1 MLVEKQ
7 RKARENAGHQVTSS
21 IRLVLVEKQRKAREN
36 AGHQVTFSIRLV
48 LVEKKGRIFP
58 ERSQSE
64 MEQKKVTPPYLRDLI
79 ENCSHDDHDLDSSS
93 INYQVW

>member
-7 RKARENAGHQVTSS
+7 KKARENAGHQVTFS

-64 MEQKKVTPPYLRDLI
+64 MEQSNPALPSRL
-79 ENCSHDDHDLDSSS
+79 N
-93 INYQVW
+93 